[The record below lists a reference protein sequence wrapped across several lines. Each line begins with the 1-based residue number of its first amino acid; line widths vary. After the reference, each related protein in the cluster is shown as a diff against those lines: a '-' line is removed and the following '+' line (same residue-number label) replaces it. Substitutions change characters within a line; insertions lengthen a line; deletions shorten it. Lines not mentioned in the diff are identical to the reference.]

1 MDVLTH
7 DTAPLEELPREFGFR
22 RAGLKNLLAHERANP
37 LQQSGPEETEHSMGA
52 VSFKKMTCG
61 SAPNPEPG
69 CRNGET
75 RAIPRTLAY
84 GTLAV
89 VGP

>member
-7 DTAPLEELPREFGFR
+7 DTAPVEKLPRGFGFR
-22 RAGLKNLLAHERANP
+22 HVKFDDLLANEGVRR
-37 LQQSGPEETEHSMGA
+37 LQQSGPGETENSLGA
-52 VSFKKMTCG
+52 VSFTKIKRG
-61 SAPNPEPG
+61 SALNPNL
-69 CRNGET
+69 CCKNGET
-75 RAIPRTLAY
+75 RANTRMLAY